1 MNCTVCGNPLL
12 FDRVAFNCS
21 CGAFVHAYCWDE
33 HVLQAHRP
41 PFEIGN
47 VNLDG
52 EFVARES
59 KVEVAVS
66 DEQVLGTSVSEIIAT
81 EEEASEV
88 EATEEKA
95 SESSLPEPQDSE
107 ERASEESAS
116 EELALEEK
124 TAEEQASEEESPE
137 EQTAPLVE

>member
-1 MNCTVCGNPLL
+1 MNCTLCGNPLL

-52 EFVARES
+52 EFVPRES
-59 KVEVAVS
+59 NVEVAVS
-66 DEQVLGTSVSEIIAT
+66 DEQVSDTSVSGISTT
-81 EEEASEV
+81 EDE
-88 EATEEKA
+88 
-95 SESSLPEPQDSE
+95 
-107 ERASEESAS
+107 
-116 EELALEEK
+116 ALEVVAME
-124 TAEEQASEEESPE
+124 
-137 EQTAPLVE
+137 